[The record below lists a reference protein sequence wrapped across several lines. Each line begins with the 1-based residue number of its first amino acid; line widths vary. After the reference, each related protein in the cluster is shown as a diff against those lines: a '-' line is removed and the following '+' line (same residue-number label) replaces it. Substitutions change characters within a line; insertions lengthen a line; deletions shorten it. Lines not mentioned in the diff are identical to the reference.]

1 MINAT
6 ILVGRLVKTPE
17 LKSTTS
23 NIYFTNFTLAV
34 NRQFKS
40 DNKEQE
46 ADFINCITWRSNAEN
61 LCKYQTKG
69 SLIGVQGRIQTRNY
83 ETEEGTRYITEVVA
97 DSIQFLESKKDSNYP
112 QTDEEIDETFKHG
125 NPTNPPKILT
135 PSQVREDKKEKFKSS
150 VDVQESDLPF

>member
-17 LKSTTS
+17 LKSTQS
-23 NIYFTNFTLAV
+23 NIYFTNFTIAV

-40 DNKEQE
+40 ESGEQE
-46 ADFINCITWRSNAEN
+46 ADFINCITWRKQAEN

-69 SLIGVQGRIQTRNY
+69 SLIGVQGRIQTRSY
-83 ETEEGTRYITEVVA
+83 EADNGTRYITEVVA
-97 DSIQFLESKKDSNYP
+97 DSIQFLESKKDDNYP

-125 NPTNPPKILT
+125 NPTNKPSITT
-135 PSQVREDKKEKFKSS
+135 PTSRQQEREDKKEKVKET
-150 VDVQESDLPF
+150 DDLPF

>member
-17 LKSTTS
+17 LKSTQS
-23 NIYFTNFTLAV
+23 NIYFTNFTIAV

-40 DNKEQE
+40 ESGEQE
-46 ADFINCITWRSNAEN
+46 ADFINCITWRKQAEN

-69 SLIGVQGRIQTRNY
+69 SLIGVQGRIQTRSY
-83 ETEEGTRYITEVVA
+83 EADNGTRYITEVVA
-97 DSIQFLESKKDSNYP
+97 DSIQFLETKGNYP

-125 NPTNPPKILT
+125 NPTNKPSILT
-135 PSQVREDKKEKFKSS
+135 PSQAREERQSKSEDDPNS
-150 VDVQESDLPF
+150 EFPF